1 MTRGGARKG
10 AGRPEGQGKYGVETK
25 PIRVP
30 INKVKEVLEYIV
42 NGISYSSSTSGS
54 ALMSCPLYSSSV
66 SAGIPLSA
74 DEYIESMLDLNQYLI
89 CNPSATFFVR
99 VSGDSM
105 IGAGIYSDDILVVDR
120 NIEFKHGKIVIAA
133 IDGQLTVKRL
143 HKVAN
148 DVMLKSENPEY
159 ADIEIYEGSAVTIWG
174 VVTSVIHK
182 V

>member
-10 AGRPEGQGKYGVETK
+10 AGRPEGQGKYGVATK

-30 INKVKEVLEYIV
+30 INKVKEVLEYII
-42 NGISYSSSTSGS
+42 NGSSASTSVS
-54 ALMSCPLYSSSV
+54 ALISCPLYSSSV
-66 SAGIPLSA
+66 SAGTPLPS

-89 CNPSATFFVR
+89 GNPRATFFVR

-120 NIEFKHGKIVIAA
+120 SIEFKNGKIVIAA

-148 DVMLKSENPEY
+148 NVILKAANPEY
-159 ADIEIYEGSAVTIWG
+159 ADIEIYEGSTVTIWG